1 MTYFNTFRQLSQLSL
16 RHLTAA
22 ISLLIILG
30 FSSDAFAEL
39 PEIAPEGSAGATPGA
54 GVTAVTRDSL
64 PSTAP
69 SQQFVVGDTIHN
81 PEVIYSPLPKRY
93 EIADIKVSGVPGTD
107 DYLIIGFSGLNVGD
121 KVEIPGEEI
130 TAAVKRFWR
139 QGLYSKVQ
147 IKADKIIGDKVW
159 LEIALKARPRMSE
172 MVFHG
177 IKNSEKKDLTEKLGM
192 IPGQQLSPN
201 IIAQAK
207 TIIERYY
214 GSKGFKNAKVTITET
229 PDLSNRDYV
238 ILNVNIDRHN
248 KVKVHKIYI
257 DGNKVLSDSKV
268 KRAMKKT
275 NENGNLLNLFKQ
287 KKFVDTDYRDDKERI
302 LQKYNELGYRDAK
315 IISDSV
321 TRYDDKSVD
330 VHIKVDEGKKYYI
343 SDISWV
349 GNTVYPTDVLNNLL
363 GIYPGEVY
371 NQKRLTKR
379 TVEDDDA
386 VANLYLDN
394 GYLFFNLVPIEENI
408 KGDSVALQM
417 RLIEGPQARINNV
430 IINGNDQLYEKVI
443 RRELR
448 VRPGE
453 LFSKSDLMRSA
464 REIAQTGHFNPE
476 NMDIRPEPNES
487 DGTVDIVFNLESKA
501 NDKLQFSFG
510 WGQTGITG
518 QLAVSFTNF
527 SIKNLFNP
535 SAYKGII
542 PRGDGQTLS
551 ISAQTNARYYQSYNL
566 SFYDPWIGGKRPNS
580 LSFSIDYSRSTGIN
594 NSYYGD
600 NWSNAWMNS
609 LWTQGSYGSDLG
621 NYTYQNAYDPNKVI
635 QLAGISA
642 GYGTRLSWPDD
653 YFTFQASLAYRWY
666 YLKNWE
672 YLVYMHN
679 GSSNS
684 LALTLNLS
692 RNSTD
697 NPFYTRRGSQF
708 SVEFSATPPAGLF
721 GKKDWRSLYYT
732 ANGGG
737 TGAESAKK
745 ELYKWIEYWKL
756 KFKSKTYTPL
766 TDPDGQWT
774 LVLMT
779 RADFGL
785 LGSYNKF
792 LKTPFETFYFGGD
805 GMTGGYT
812 YATET
817 VGMRG
822 YENGQFTPALYE
834 GYAYGRFTMEL
845 HFPFMLQPSTTIYGL
860 AFVEAGNAWT
870 SVKDFSPFNLKR
882 SAGVGARIYLSVIG
896 FLGIDWGYGFDKV
909 WGRKGGSQ
917 FHFILGQEF

>member
-1 MTYFNTFRQLSQLSL
+1 MTDQKYPTHRK
-16 RHLTAA
+16 HLYRRPLLPTIAA
-22 ISLLIILG
+22 LLLMALLAYVPD
-30 FSSDAFAEL
+30 SHAQL
-39 PEIAPEGSAGATPGA
+39 PEIAPEGSAGATPLGDVPA
-54 GVTAVTRDSL
+54 A
-64 PSTAP
+64 ST
-69 SQQFVVGDTIHN
+69 QTIVGDTIQN
-81 PEVIYSPLPKRY
+81 PEVIYTQMPKRY
-93 EIADIKVSGVPGTD
+93 EIAGIKVTGVPGSD
-107 DYLIIGFSGLNVGD
+107 DYLIIGFSGLNIGD
-121 KVEIPGEEI
+121 MVSIPGEEI
-130 TAAVKRFWR
+130 TTAVKRFWR

-147 IKADKIIGDKVW
+147 INAEKIVGDKVW

-172 MVFHG
+172 MIFNG
-177 IKNSEKKDLTEKLGM
+177 AKGSEKKDLTEKLGM
-192 IPGQQLSPN
+192 VHGQQLSPN
-201 IIAQAK
+201 ILDQAK

-214 GSKGFKNAKVTITET
+214 AAKGFKNAKISITET

-248 KVKVHKIYI
+248 KVKVHKIYV
-257 DGNKVLSDSKV
+257 DGNEVLSDSKV

-302 LQKYNELGYRDAK
+302 IQKYNELGYRDAK
-315 IISDSV
+315 IVKDSV
-321 TRYDDKSVD
+321 ARYDDKAVD
-330 VHIKVDEGKKYYI
+330 VFLTVDEGKKYYI

-349 GNTVYPTDVLNNLL
+349 GNTIYPTDVLNNLL

-371 NQKRLTKR
+371 NQKRLNKR
-379 TVEDDDA
+379 TLEDDDA

-394 GYLFFNLVPIEENI
+394 GYLFFQLIPIEENV
-408 KGDSVALQM
+408 KNDSIALQM
-417 RLIEGPQARINNV
+417 RIIEGPQARINNV
-430 IINGNDQLYEKVI
+430 VINGNDQLYEKVV

-448 VRPGE
+448 VRPGD

-487 DGTVDIVFNLESKA
+487 DGTVDILFNLESKA

-518 QLAVSFTNF
+518 QLSVSFTNF

-566 SFYDPWIGGKRPNS
+566 SFFDPWIGGKRPNS
-580 LSFSIDYSRSTGIN
+580 LSFSVDYSRSTGIN
-594 NSYYGD
+594 QSYYGD
-600 NWSNAWMNS
+600 NWSNAYLNS
-609 LWTQGSYGSDLG
+609 IWSQGTYGSNNYG
-621 NYTYQNAYDPNKVI
+621 NWSYQNAYDPNKVI
-635 QLAGISA
+635 QLAGVSV

-672 YLVYMHN
+672 YLVYMQN
-679 GSSNS
+679 GTSNS
-684 LALTLNLS
+684 LSLGLNLS

-708 SVEFSATPPAGLF
+708 SIEFTATPPASLF
-721 GKKDWRSLYYT
+721 GKRDWKQLYYT
-732 ANGGG
+732 ANSNSA
-737 TGAESAKK
+737 GAENAKK
-745 ELYKWIEYWKL
+745 QLYRWIEYWRL
-756 KFKSKTYTPL
+756 KFKSKTFTPL

-779 RADFGL
+779 RADFAL
-785 LGSYNKF
+785 LGSYNKY

-817 VGMRG
+817 VAMRG
-822 YENGQFTPALYE
+822 YENGQFTPMFHE
-834 GYAYGRFTMEL
+834 GYAYGRFALEL

-860 AFVEAGNAWT
+860 CFVEAGNCWT

-882 SAGVGARIYLSVIG
+882 SAGVGARVYLSVIG
-896 FLGIDWGYGFDKV
+896 FLGVDWGYGFDKV